1 MGFTRE
7 QAQYIQ
13 GMIDKSID
21 WLRLFIKLNV
31 ETKIADFKN
40 EQDMLMQNLKTYTE
54 ENVMQLFADQAKN
67 LKHVNEIYSSTKGL
81 VKDLEEVQKQ
91 NKEDRSQ
98 IQQFKQRL
106 SIDVKA
112 NTEKCDLRMDIF

>member
-7 QAQYIQ
+7 QALYIQ

-21 WLRLFIKLNV
+21 WLRLFVKLNV

-40 EQDMLMQNLKTYTE
+40 EQDMFMQKLKTYTE
-54 ENVMQLFADQAKN
+54 ENVVQLFADQAKN
-67 LKHVNEIYSSTKGL
+67 LKHVNEIYSSTNSL

-91 NKEDRSQ
+91 NKEDRAQ
-98 IQQFKQRL
+98 IQ
-106 SIDVKA
+106 
-112 NTEKCDLRMDIF
+112 